1 MDLDGQF
8 YRLLEPLKNGSKAH
22 YQKEID
28 LINITPNTN
37 ECSNAV
43 KGLLNVMT
51 QIKQKQ
57 HLKLNAG
64 YNKYI
69 VKAYNFSRGNGI
81 STHDNL
87 KTILDL
93 RYNKK
98 TK

>member
-1 MDLDGQF
+1 
-8 YRLLEPLKNGSKAH
+8 
-22 YQKEID
+22 
-28 LINITPNTN
+28 
-37 ECSNAV
+37 
-43 KGLLNVMT
+43 MT